1 MIKPKQNSLYMYM
14 CIYKHVQND
23 KHIYKLN
30 SHIKL
35 TTVVKAISNLMWV
48 NVLFVM
54 MIQCRE

>member
-14 CIYKHVQND
+14 CIYKHVKNEP
-23 KHIYKLN
+23 IYKLN

-48 NVLFVM
+48 NVSFVM

>member
-1 MIKPKQNSLYMYM
+1 M